1 MNIAVVA
8 PEKFAFQDMVCV
20 DLALALRTTGSFTL
34 VPEPVGGEDARILW
48 SGPPATTLDV
58 QVKGAGG
65 IADLSNLV
73 EYLAHYPERASS
85 GSLLERLIVEPNT
98 YAAFVLSA
106 RCADILQPLLAHS
119 NRLGAPSPRTISAV
133 LASAFRDE
141 VARRA
146 SVLAGRELSA
156 LASSRLVDQQALI
169 ARPVAD
175 FQAALRRVTLVE
187 QETSETIE
195 VRLHATLQRERFESA
210 AIRGVLAHLTD
221 CIGESK
227 KTQAD
232 AACAI
237 RDVLSTFAPRALR
250 PRRYKDRG
258 TEQELASELE
268 AQGCLL
274 VAGPPR
280 AGKSWAALA
289 VAERL
294 QEQGIDV
301 RSGTYIDEAD
311 RFLSDDVTAR
321 RAYVLDDPFGSREPV
336 PDASA
341 QLAKLSALCAR
352 LRPGRYL
359 ISAQTENVLLQM
371 RGAADLTA
379 CRLGAFRWRRLN
391 LLSNEVANAIWR
403 AEAQAQGLPPAA
415 VARVSALIDGS
426 DDLRDPGALSYLAQT
441 WSELAEPYTDE
452 EILVQA
458 RRDAIDFAR
467 SIAGQHAG
475 AADVLVAAAI
485 STEPAR
491 SVAEI
496 DLAFVADGALERP
509 NFQGE
514 FDTLTLV
521 EKDRMPPPAYQD
533 TPALPLD
540 MSHALTVLQR
550 RRVIALERNEFNF
563 THPYLRA
570 AAQALA
576 TPDIPSDLGRLTQKL
591 ARALASPSPQTSL
604 AAAQNLRWL
613 RAAFSGND
621 EALYRLAHEGLRS
634 CFPATR
640 DSCFEFL
647 VRFADQLPEDLS
659 DELTGLAESMIVS
672 LERIAVDGGVGFI
685 SNHYDLLQPRP
696 TIAEVRPFLDAL
708 NRGEPVALDIALSKR
723 LLQAL
728 KGEPAELTINAVRR
742 FLRADE
748 AIVRAAAAKLWLSD
762 PRSDD
767 DDVLDLI
774 ERDATPPMGAALLE
788 GVAQAWPA
796 LGEARRARLADM
808 AIAQCESPSTASVVY
823 SRAVLFNRVEKFGRF
838 PPWDLFAAVAPRA
851 LERLPHRVSLRDGRL
866 NAAVDDA
873 LKEGLPE
880 LLLPLFEVWARRVV
894 DKAGQHSLDESEL
907 SLIPRLLRLAPGAPR
922 TSIVEQLLRTED
934 TGTRIVTVAALAH
947 AWDALSTDEMEC
959 VAGCLRAASPDRH
972 WIAAA
977 ALTRPVTPPAILTT
991 LAVAQDSFDGDAAAI
1006 EQALGPR
1013 LFDACIHMF
1022 CGWPQPLWWYG
1033 THHSGSGLWNRV
1045 IIELA
1050 GQPEHRLHRVA
1061 LSELI
1066 HYGESQT
1073 AVNVLQNLPADYLL
1087 NTFEFMLD
1095 MQTVSRLDWKPPVW
1109 QALFLR
1115 LSEMTATEA
1124 ALGAID
1130 RRLDAIVEDVRQVH
1144 LWLGDTE
1151 IASDVYA
1158 LVTAD
1163 VRALRMGN
1171 DLPTMLDSAREA
1183 LEKVNKAGTAAADA
1197 VIDTFFNAV
1206 VASIEKLNP
1215 RLHRTWSR
1223 LQTQVS
1229 SLGAP
1234 SETVERLAAGYKSAL
1249 QRHQGIRDVLLPWPS
1264 EPELVGWQ
1272 PPLQ

>member
-1 MNIAVVA
+1 
-8 PEKFAFQDMVCV
+8 MVCV
-20 DLALALRTTGSFTL
+20 DLVLALRTTGSFTL

-48 SGPPATTLDV
+48 DGQPATTLEV
-58 QVKGAGG
+58 QVKGASG
-65 IADLSNLV
+65 IVDLSNLV
-73 EYLAHYPERASS
+73 EYLAHYPERTRS
-85 GSLLERLIVEPNT
+85 GSLLERLIHDPDT

-106 RCADILQPLLAHS
+106 RCADSLRPLLAHS
-119 NRLGAPSPRTISAV
+119 NRLGAPSLRTVSAA
-133 LASAFRDE
+133 LAGELRDE

-146 SVLAGRELSA
+146 SVLAGRQLSA
-156 LASSRLVDQQALI
+156 LARDRVSDQQALA

-175 FQAALRRVTLVE
+175 FQAALRKVTLVE
-187 QETSETIE
+187 QETSDTIE

-210 AIRGVLAHLTD
+210 AIRGILAHLTD
-221 CIGESK
+221 CIGEAK

-232 AACAI
+232 AARLI
-237 RDVLSTFAPRALR
+237 SDVLSTFSPRALR
-250 PRRYKDRG
+250 PRRYRDRG
-258 TEQELASELE
+258 TEYELVSELE

-301 RSGTYIDEAD
+301 RRGTYIDEAD

-321 RAYVLDDPFGSREPV
+321 RAYVLDDPFGSREPI

-352 LRPGRYL
+352 LQRGRYL
-359 ISAQTENVLLQM
+359 ITAQTENVLLQI
-371 RGAADLTA
+371 RGTGDLAA
-379 CRLGAFRWRRLN
+379 CRLGAFKWRRLN
-391 LLSNEVANAIWR
+391 SLSNEVANAIWT

-426 DDLRDPGALSYLAQT
+426 DDLRDPGALTYLAQT

-485 STEPAR
+485 ATEPAR

-496 DLAFVADGALERP
+496 DLAFVADGTLERP
-509 NFQGE
+509 SFQGDFE
-514 FDTLTLV
+514 AISFG
-521 EKDRMPPPAYQD
+521 ERDRVSPPAYQNS
-533 TPALPLD
+533 PALPLD

-550 RRVIALERNEFNF
+550 RRVIAVERNAFNF

-570 AAQALA
+570 GAQALA
-576 TPDIPSDLGRLTQKL
+576 TPDIPSDLDRLTPKL

-604 AAAQNLRWL
+604 AAAENLRWL
-613 RAAFSGND
+613 RAAFSGNG

-634 CFPATR
+634 RFPATR

-659 DELTGLAESMIVS
+659 DELAGLAESMIVS
-672 LERIAVDGGVGFI
+672 LDRIAVDGGVGFI
-685 SNHYDLLQPRP
+685 SNNYDWSQPRP
-696 TIAEVRPFLDAL
+696 TLDEVRPFLDAL
-708 NRGEPVALDIALSKR
+708 DRGEPVALDIALSKR

-728 KGEPAELTINAVRR
+728 KGEPAELTISAVRR
-742 FLRADE
+742 LLRADE
-748 AIVRAAAAKLWLSD
+748 AIVRAAAAKLWVSV
-762 PRSDD
+762 PRSED

-774 ERDATPPMGAALLE
+774 QRDATPPMGAALIE
-788 GVAQAWPA
+788 GIARAWPA
-796 LGEARRARLADM
+796 IGGARRARLADI
-808 AIAQCESPSTASVVY
+808 AIAQCGSPSTASVVY
-823 SRAVLFNRVEKFGRF
+823 SRAVLFNRVERFGQF

-851 LERLPHRVSLRDGRL
+851 LERLPLNVSLRDGRL

-873 LKEGLPE
+873 LNEVLPE
-880 LLLPLFEVWARRVV
+880 LLLPLLEVWTRRVV
-894 DKAGQHSLDESEL
+894 EKAGQHSLDESEL
-907 SLIPRLLRLAPGAPR
+907 LLIPPLLRLAPGPPR
-922 TSIVEQLLRTED
+922 TAIVEQLLRTEH
-934 TGTRIVTVAALAH
+934 TGTRIVSVAALTR
-947 AWDALSTDEMEC
+947 AWDALSADEIEC
-959 VAGCLRAASPDRH
+959 VAGCLRATSPDRH
-972 WIAAA
+972 WVAAV
-977 ALTRPVTPPAILTT
+977 ALTRRVTPPAILTT
-991 LAVAQDSFDGDAAAI
+991 LAVTQECFDGDVAAI
-1006 EQALGPR
+1006 EQALGPQ
-1013 LFDACIHMF
+1013 LFDACIHVL

-1033 THHSGSGLWNRV
+1033 THHSGSELWNRV

-1050 GQPEHRLHRVA
+1050 RQPEHRLHRVA

-1066 HYGESQT
+1066 HYGELQAAVHVVQT
-1073 AVNVLQNLPADYLL
+1073 LPTDCLPSTL
-1087 NTFEFMLD
+1087 EFMLD
-1095 MQTVSRLDWKPPVW
+1095 MQTALRLDWKPPLW
-1109 QALFLR
+1109 KALFAR
-1115 LSEMTATEA
+1115 LSEITTTEA

-1130 RRLDAIVEDVRQVH
+1130 RRLDAIVEDVHQVH

-1151 IASDVYA
+1151 IASDAYA
-1158 LVTAD
+1158 LVAAD
-1163 VRALRMGN
+1163 IRALRMGEGL
-1171 DLPTMLDSAREA
+1171 DTMLDGAREA
-1183 LEKVNKAGTAAADA
+1183 PDEADRTGTSAADA
-1197 VIDTFFNAV
+1197 VIDTIFRAFA
-1206 VASIEKLNP
+1206 ASIEELNP
-1215 RLHRTWSR
+1215 RLHGTWSH
-1223 LQTQVS
+1223 LQTRAR

-1234 SETVERLAAGYKSAL
+1234 AEAVERLTAGYNSAL
-1249 QRHQGIRDVLLPWPS
+1249 QRHHSIRNALLPWPI